1 MNKYEVIVIG
11 AGNAGCEAA
20 LAPAR
25 LGLKTLLITQN
36 IDSIANMPCNPA
48 IGGIAKGQIV
58 REIDALGGEMGWIT
72 DMAGI
77 QFKMLNKSRG
87 PAVWSPRAQCDKKLY
102 STFMQNSVISQ
113 PNLDL
118 LQATATGLIIKN
130 NKVEGVVTNLD
141 EKIEAKTVIIT
152 TGTFLNGKIFV
163 GKTVF
168 GGGRFS
174 ETASTDLSQS
184 LKKDCGLEISRF
196 TTCTPPRVNGSS
208 VDYSK
213 MTEQPGDNPPIP
225 FSHFTD
231 TKTWQKTKKQVPCYL
246 VYSNE
251 TTHKIIK
258 DNIKESSLYNGLA
271 DAHGPRYCPSI
282 EDKIVRFPDRTRH
295 QLFLEPESLST
306 KEVYINGL
314 FTGLG
319 EQVQKELLRSIEGLQ
334 NVKIIRY
341 GYAIEYDY
349 VPPTQ
354 IKHTLETKNIE
365 NLYLAGQI
373 NGTTG
378 YEEAAAQGIVA
389 GINAA
394 LKVLNRDPL
403 ILHRQEAYIGILIDD
418 LVTKGVDE
426 PYRMFTSRAEH
437 RLSIRTD
444 NADLRL
450 MELGHHIGLI
460 SDAMYKKFDLYR
472 QTLVDIYENKKDL
485 TLPTDDELAPWS
497 MEKVNEELEITH
509 KYEGYIQIQEQ
520 STKKLAKYENKQIPA
535 DLDLS
540 SISTLSRETKE
551 KLLKVKPLT
560 LGQAN
565 RIPGIKPSDIIF
577 LNIAIE
583 KLARAKKEAENIK
596 NETK

>member
-1 MNKYEVIVIG
+1 MNSYDVIVIG
-11 AGNAGCEAA
+11 GGNAGCEAA

-25 LGLKTLLITQN
+25 LGLKSLLITQN
-36 IDSIANMPCNPA
+36 IDLIANMPCNPA

-72 DMAGI
+72 DMSGI

-102 STFMQNSVISQ
+102 SAFMQNSIISQ
-113 PNLDL
+113 KNLEL
-118 LQATATGLIIKN
+118 LQATVTQLIVKSGKI
-130 NKVEGVVTNLD
+130 VGVKTNLS
-141 EKIEAKTVIIT
+141 EIIEAKSVIVT

-168 GGGRFS
+168 DGGRFS
-174 ETASTDLSQS
+174 EKASIDLSQS
-184 LKKDCGLEISRF
+184 LQKDCGLQISRF
-196 TTCTPPRVNGSS
+196 TTCTPPRVNGST

-213 MTEQPGDNPPIP
+213 MQEQPGDNPPIP
-225 FSHFTD
+225 FSHFTNASV
-231 TKTWQKTKKQVPCYL
+231 WQQTKKQVSCYL

-251 TTHKIIK
+251 NTHKIIK

-271 DAHGPRYCPSI
+271 NAHGPRYCPSI
-282 EDKIVRFPDRTRH
+282 EDKIVRFPERTRH
-295 QLFLEPESLST
+295 QLFLEPECLST
-306 KEVYINGL
+306 KEIYINGL

-319 EQVQKELLRSIEGLQ
+319 ETVQQDLLHSIEGLES
-334 NVKIIRY
+334 VKITRY

-378 YEEAAAQGIVA
+378 YEEAAGQGIIA

-394 LKVLNRDPL
+394 LKIMDRHPL
-403 ILHRQEAYIGILIDD
+403 ILNRQEAYIGILIDD
-418 LVTKGVDE
+418 LVTKSVDE
-426 PYRMFTSRAEH
+426 PYRMFTSRAEY
-437 RLSIRTD
+437 RLSIRND

-450 MELGHHIGLI
+450 MELGHQIGLI
-460 SDAMYKKFDLYR
+460 SDGMYKKFLLYR
-472 QTLVDIYENKKDL
+472 DTLVNLYDNQNASIPSNE
-485 TLPTDDELAPWS
+485 ELAPWS
-497 MEKVNEELEITH
+497 QEKIKEELEITR
-509 KYEGYIQIQEQ
+509 KYEGYINIQEQ
-520 STKKLAKYENKQIPA
+520 TAKKIAKYENKQIPQ
-535 DLDLS
+535 DLDYD
-540 SISTLSRETKE
+540 SISTLSAETKE
-551 KLLKVKPLT
+551 KLKKVNPTT

-565 RIPGIKPSDIIF
+565 RIPGIKPSDILF

-583 KLARAKKEAENIK
+583 KLKKS
-596 NETK
+596 

>member
-1 MNKYEVIVIG
+1 MNSYDVIVIG
-11 AGNAGCEAA
+11 GGNAGCEAA

-36 IDSIANMPCNPA
+36 IDLIANMPCNPA

-72 DMAGI
+72 DMSGI

-102 STFMQNSVISQ
+102 STFMQNSIISQ
-113 PNLDL
+113 KNLEL
-118 LQATATGLIIKN
+118 LQATVIQLIVKSG
-130 NKVEGVVTNLD
+130 KVVGVKTNLS
-141 EKIEAKTVIIT
+141 EIIETKSVIVT

-168 GGGRFS
+168 DGGRFS
-174 ETASTDLSQS
+174 EKASIDLSQS
-184 LKKDCGLEISRF
+184 LQEDCGLQISRF
-196 TTCTPPRVNGSS
+196 TTCTPPRVNGST

-213 MTEQPGDNPPIP
+213 MQEQPGDNPPIP
-225 FSHFTD
+225 FSHFTNASV
-231 TKTWQKTKKQVPCYL
+231 WQQTKKQVSCYL

-251 TTHKIIK
+251 NTHKIIK

-271 DAHGPRYCPSI
+271 NAHGPRYCPSI
-282 EDKIVRFPDRTRH
+282 EDKIVRFPERTRH
-295 QLFLEPESLST
+295 QLFLEPECLST
-306 KEVYINGL
+306 KEIYINGL

-319 EQVQKELLRSIEGLQ
+319 EKVQQDLLHSIEGLET
-334 NVKIIRY
+334 VKITRY

-378 YEEAAAQGIVA
+378 YEEAAGQGIIA

-394 LKVLNRDPL
+394 LKVMDRHPL
-403 ILHRQEAYIGILIDD
+403 ILNRQEAYIGILIDD
-418 LVTKGVDE
+418 LVTKSVDE
-426 PYRMFTSRAEH
+426 PYRMFTSRAEY
-437 RLSIRTD
+437 RLSIRND

-450 MELGHHIGLI
+450 MELGHQIGLI
-460 SDAMYKKFDLYR
+460 SDGMYKKFLLYR
-472 QTLVDIYENKKDL
+472 DTLVNLYDNQNASVPSNE
-485 TLPTDDELAPWS
+485 ELAPWS
-497 MEKVNEELEITH
+497 QEKIKEELEITK
-509 KYEGYIQIQEQ
+509 KYEGYINIQEQ
-520 STKKLAKYENKQIPA
+520 TAKKIAKYENKQIPQ
-535 DLDLS
+535 DLDYD
-540 SISTLSRETKE
+540 SISTLSAETKE
-551 KLLKVKPLT
+551 KLKKVNPTT

-565 RIPGIKPSDIIF
+565 RIPGIKPSDVLF

-583 KLARAKKEAENIK
+583 KLKKS
-596 NETK
+596 

>member
-1 MNKYEVIVIG
+1 MNSYDVIVIG
-11 AGNAGCEAA
+11 GGNAGCEAA

-25 LGLKTLLITQN
+25 LGLKSLLITQN
-36 IDSIANMPCNPA
+36 IDLIANMPCNPA

-102 STFMQNSVISQ
+102 SAFMQNSIISQ
-113 PNLDL
+113 KNLEL
-118 LQATATGLIIKN
+118 LQATVTQLIVKSGKI
-130 NKVEGVVTNLD
+130 VGVKTNLS
-141 EKIEAKTVIIT
+141 EIIEAKSVIVT

-168 GGGRFS
+168 DGGRFS
-174 ETASTDLSQS
+174 EKASIDLSQS
-184 LKKDCGLEISRF
+184 LQKDCGLQISRF
-196 TTCTPPRVNGSS
+196 TTCTPPRVNGST

-213 MTEQPGDNPPIP
+213 MQEQPGDNPPIP
-225 FSHFTD
+225 FSHFTNASV
-231 TKTWQKTKKQVPCYL
+231 WQQTKKQVSCYL

-251 TTHKIIK
+251 NTHKIIK

-271 DAHGPRYCPSI
+271 NAHGPRYCPSI
-282 EDKIVRFPDRTRH
+282 EDKIVRFPERTRH
-295 QLFLEPESLST
+295 QLFLEPECLST
-306 KEVYINGL
+306 KEIYINGL

-319 EQVQKELLRSIEGLQ
+319 ETVQQDLLHSIEGLES
-334 NVKIIRY
+334 VKITRY

-378 YEEAAAQGIVA
+378 YEEAAGQGIIA

-394 LKVLNRDPL
+394 LKIMDRHPL
-403 ILHRQEAYIGILIDD
+403 ILNRQEAYIGILIDD
-418 LVTKGVDE
+418 LVTKSVDE
-426 PYRMFTSRAEH
+426 PYRMFTSRAEY
-437 RLSIRTD
+437 RLSIRND

-450 MELGHHIGLI
+450 MELGHQIGLI
-460 SDAMYKKFDLYR
+460 SDGMYKKFLLYR
-472 QTLVDIYENKKDL
+472 DTLVNLYDNQNASIPSNE
-485 TLPTDDELAPWS
+485 ELAPWS
-497 MEKVNEELEITH
+497 QEKIKEELEITR
-509 KYEGYIQIQEQ
+509 KYEGYINIQEQ
-520 STKKLAKYENKQIPA
+520 TAKKIAKYENKQIPQ
-535 DLDLS
+535 DLDYD
-540 SISTLSRETKE
+540 SISTLSAETKE
-551 KLLKVKPLT
+551 KLKKVNPTT

-565 RIPGIKPSDIIF
+565 RIPGIKPSDILF

-583 KLARAKKEAENIK
+583 KLKKS
-596 NETK
+596 

>member
-1 MNKYEVIVIG
+1 MNSYDVIVIG
-11 AGNAGCEAA
+11 GGNAGCEAA
-20 LAPAR
+20 FPPAR

-36 IDSIANMPCNPA
+36 IDLIANMPCNPA

-102 STFMQNSVISQ
+102 STFMQNSIISQ
-113 PNLDL
+113 KNLEL
-118 LQATATGLIIKN
+118 LQATATQLIVKSG
-130 NKVEGVVTNLD
+130 KVVGVKTNLN
-141 EKIEAKTVIIT
+141 EIIETKAVVIT

-163 GKTVF
+163 GQTVF
-168 GGGRFS
+168 DGGRFS
-174 ETASTDLSQS
+174 ENSSIDLSQS
-184 LKKDCGLEISRF
+184 LQKDCGLEISRF
-196 TTCTPPRVNGSS
+196 TTCTPPRVNGST

-213 MTEQPGDNPPIP
+213 MQEQPGDNPPIP
-225 FSHFTD
+225 FSHFTNASV
-231 TKTWQKTKKQVPCYL
+231 WQKTKKQVSCYL

-251 TTHKIIK
+251 TTHKIIR
-258 DNIKESSLYNGLA
+258 DNIKESSLHNGLA
-271 DAHGPRYCPSI
+271 NAHGPRYCPSI
-282 EDKIVRFPDRTRH
+282 EDKIVRFPERTRH
-295 QLFLEPESLST
+295 QLFLEPECLST
-306 KEVYINGL
+306 KEIYINGL

-319 EQVQKELLRSIEGLQ
+319 EKVQQDLLHSIEGLE
-334 NVKIIRY
+334 NVKITRY

-378 YEEAAAQGIVA
+378 YEEAAGQGIIA

-394 LKVLNRDPL
+394 LKVMDRHPL
-403 ILHRQEAYIGILIDD
+403 ILNRQEAYIGILIDD
-418 LVTKGVDE
+418 LVTKSVDE
-426 PYRMFTSRAEH
+426 PYRMFTSRAEY
-437 RLSIRTD
+437 RLSIRND

-450 MELGHHIGLI
+450 MELGHQIGLI
-460 SDAMYKKFDLYR
+460 SDGMYQKFLLYR
-472 QTLVDIYENKKDL
+472 DTLVNLYDDKDAHI
-485 TLPTDDELAPWS
+485 PTDEELAPWS
-497 MEKVNEELEITH
+497 QEKVKEELEITR
-509 KYEGYIQIQEQ
+509 KYEGYINIQEQ
-520 STKKLAKYENKQIPA
+520 TTKKIAKYENKQIPQ
-535 DLDLS
+535 DLDYD
-540 SISTLSRETKE
+540 SISTLSAETKE
-551 KLLKVKPLT
+551 KLKKVNPTT

-565 RIPGIKPSDIIF
+565 RIPGIKPSDILF

-583 KLARAKKEAENIK
+583 KMKKN
-596 NETK
+596 TK

>member
-1 MNKYEVIVIG
+1 MNSYDVIVIG
-11 AGNAGCEAA
+11 GGNAGCEAA

-36 IDSIANMPCNPA
+36 IDLIANMPCNPA

-102 STFMQNSVISQ
+102 STFMQNSIISQ
-113 PNLDL
+113 KNLEL
-118 LQATATGLIIKN
+118 LQATAIQIIVKSG
-130 NKVEGVVTNLD
+130 KVVGVKTNLNTT
-141 EKIEAKTVIIT
+141 IETKSVIVT

-168 GGGRFS
+168 DGGRFS
-174 ETASTDLSQS
+174 ERASIDLSQS
-184 LKKDCGLEISRF
+184 LQNDCGLYISRF
-196 TTCTPPRVNGSS
+196 TTCTPPRVNGSTI
-208 VDYSK
+208 DYSK
-213 MTEQPGDNPPIP
+213 MQEQPGDNPPIP
-225 FSHFTD
+225 FSHFTNASV
-231 TKTWQKTKKQVPCYL
+231 WQQTKKQVSCYL

-258 DNIKESSLYNGLA
+258 DNIKQSSLYNGLA
-271 DAHGPRYCPSI
+271 NAHGPRYCPSI
-282 EDKIVRFPDRTRH
+282 EDKIVRFPERTRH
-295 QLFLEPESLST
+295 QLFLEPECLST
-306 KEVYINGL
+306 KEIYINGL

-319 EQVQKELLRSIEGLQ
+319 ETVQQDLLHSIEGLET
-334 NVKIIRY
+334 VKITRY

-349 VPPTQ
+349 VPPLQ

-378 YEEAAAQGIVA
+378 YEEAAGQGIIA

-394 LKVLNRDPL
+394 LKVMNRQPL
-403 ILHRQEAYIGILIDD
+403 ILNRQEAYIGILIDD
-418 LVTKGVDE
+418 LVTKSVDE
-426 PYRMFTSRAEH
+426 PYRMFTSRAEY
-437 RLSIRTD
+437 RLSIRND

-450 MELGHHIGLI
+450 MELGHQIGLI
-460 SDAMYKKFDLYR
+460 SDGMYKKFLLYR
-472 QTLVDIYENKKDL
+472 DTLVNLYENKDVVM
-485 TLPTDDELAPWS
+485 PSNEELAPWS
-497 MEKVNEELEITH
+497 QEKIKEELEITK
-509 KYEGYIQIQEQ
+509 KYEGYINIQEQ
-520 STKKLAKYENKQIPA
+520 TTKKIAKYENKQIPQNLDY
-535 DLDLS
+535 DL
-540 SISTLSRETKE
+540 ISTLSKETKE
-551 KLLKVKPLT
+551 KLKKVSPIT

-565 RIPGIKPSDIIF
+565 RIPGIKPSDILF

-583 KLARAKKEAENIK
+583 KLKNTIGNKKN
-596 NETK
+596 

>member
-1 MNKYEVIVIG
+1 MYDIIVIG
-11 AGNAGCEAA
+11 AGNAGCEAS

-25 LGLKTLLITQN
+25 MGLKTLLITQN
-36 IDSIANMPCNPA
+36 IDAIANMPCNPA

-102 STFMQNSVISQ
+102 STFMQNSIISQ
-113 PNLDL
+113 KNLDL
-118 LQATATGLIIKN
+118 LQATVTGLIVEN
-130 NKVEGVVTNLD
+130 NKIKGVRTNLN
-141 EKIEAKTVIIT
+141 EEIKCSAVIIT

-163 GKTVF
+163 GKTYF
-168 GGGRFS
+168 NGGRFS
-174 ETASTDLSQS
+174 ENASVDLSQS
-184 LKKDCGLEISRF
+184 LKNDCGLEILRF
-196 TTCTPPRVNGSS
+196 TTCTPPRVNGST

-213 MTEQPGDNPPIP
+213 MIPQPGDEPPIP
-225 FSHFTD
+225 FSHFTNA
-231 TKTWQKTKKQVPCYL
+231 KTWQQTKKQVPCFL

-251 TTHKIIK
+251 TTHKIIR
-258 DNIKESSLYNGLA
+258 DNIETSSLRNGMA

-282 EDKIVRFPDRTRH
+282 EDKIVRFPERTRH

-319 EQVQKELLRSIEGLQ
+319 EQVQKDLLHSIEGLE

-378 YEEAAAQGIVA
+378 YEEAAGQGIIA
-389 GINAA
+389 GINAG
-394 LKVLNRDPL
+394 LKILQKEPL
-403 ILHRQEAYIGILIDD
+403 ILNRGEAYIGILIDD
-418 LVTKGVDE
+418 LVTKGTDE
-426 PYRMFTSRAEH
+426 PYRMFTSRAEN

-450 MELGHHIGLI
+450 MELGYSIGLI
-460 SDAMYKKFDLYR
+460 SEAMYRRFDLYR
-472 QTLVDIYENKKDL
+472 QTLVDIYEKKKDIKI
-485 TLPTDDELAPWS
+485 PTDEELAPWS
-497 MEKVNEELEITH
+497 MEKVNEEMDITL
-509 KYEGYIQIQEQ
+509 KYEGYIKIYERNA
-520 STKKLAKYENKQIPA
+520 KKIEKYENKKIPEN
-535 DLDLS
+535 LDYN
-540 SISTLSRETKE
+540 SISTLSSETKE
-551 KLLKVKPLT
+551 KLLKVRPTT

-583 KLARAKKEAENIK
+583 KNRKA
-596 NETK
+596 TF

>member
-1 MNKYEVIVIG
+1 MYDVIVIG

-25 LGLKTLLITQN
+25 MGLKTLLITQN

-102 STFMQNSVISQ
+102 STFMQNSIISQ
-113 PNLDL
+113 KNLDL
-118 LQATATGLIIKN
+118 LQATVTGLIIEN
-130 NKVEGVVTNLD
+130 NKIKGVKTNLD
-141 EKIEAKTVIIT
+141 EKIECRSVIIT

-163 GKTVF
+163 GKTYF
-168 GGGRFS
+168 YGGRFS
-174 ETASTDLSQS
+174 ENASINLSES
-184 LKKDCGLEISRF
+184 LVKDCGLEISRF
-196 TTCTPPRVNGSS
+196 TTCTPPRVNGST

-213 MTEQPGDNPPIP
+213 MIPQPGDNPPIP
-225 FSHFTD
+225 FSHFTN
-231 TKTWQKTKKQVPCYL
+231 TKTWQQTKKQVPCFL

-251 TTHKIIK
+251 TTHKIIR
-258 DNIKESSLYNGLA
+258 DNIETSSLRNGMA

-282 EDKIVRFPDRTRH
+282 EDKIVRFPERTRH

-319 EQVQKELLRSIEGLQ
+319 EQVQKDLLHSIEGLE

-378 YEEAAAQGIVA
+378 YEEAAGQGLVA
-389 GINAA
+389 GINAG
-394 LKVLNRDPL
+394 LKLLQKEPL
-403 ILHRQEAYIGILIDD
+403 ILNRGEAYIGILIDD
-418 LVTKGVDE
+418 LVTKGTDE
-426 PYRMFTSRAEH
+426 PYRMFTSRAEN

-450 MELGHHIGLI
+450 MELGYSIGLI

-472 QTLVDIYENKKDL
+472 QTLVDIYDKKKDIKH
-485 TLPTDDELAPWS
+485 PTDEELAPWS
-497 MEKVNEELEITH
+497 MEKVNEELDITQ
-509 KYEGYIQIQEQ
+509 KYEGYIKIYERNA
-520 STKKLAKYENKQIPA
+520 KKIAKYENKKIPEN
-535 DLDLS
+535 LDYN
-540 SISTLSRETKE
+540 SISTLSAETKE

-565 RIPGIKPSDIIF
+565 RIPGIKPSDIVF

-583 KLARAKKEAENIK
+583 KEKNKNNEAQ
-596 NETK
+596 

>member
-1 MNKYEVIVIG
+1 MNSYDVIVIG
-11 AGNAGCEAA
+11 GGNAGCEAA

-36 IDSIANMPCNPA
+36 IDLIANMPCNPA

-102 STFMQNSVISQ
+102 STFMQNSIISQ
-113 PNLDL
+113 KNLEL
-118 LQATATGLIIKN
+118 LQATAIQIIVKSG
-130 NKVEGVVTNLD
+130 KVVGVKTNLNTT
-141 EKIEAKTVIIT
+141 IETKAVIVT

-168 GGGRFS
+168 DGGRFS
-174 ETASTDLSQS
+174 ERASIDLSQS
-184 LKKDCGLEISRF
+184 LQKDCGLNISRF
-196 TTCTPPRVNGSS
+196 TTCTPPRVNGSTI
-208 VDYSK
+208 DYSK
-213 MTEQPGDNPPIP
+213 MQEQPGDNPPVP
-225 FSHFTD
+225 FSHFTSASV
-231 TKTWQKTKKQVPCYL
+231 WQQTKKQVSCYL

-251 TTHKIIK
+251 TTHKIIR
-258 DNIKESSLYNGLA
+258 DNIKQSSLYNGLA
-271 DAHGPRYCPSI
+271 NAHGPRYCPSI
-282 EDKIVRFPDRTRH
+282 EDKIVRFPERTRH
-295 QLFLEPESLST
+295 QLFLEPECLST
-306 KEVYINGL
+306 KEIYINGL

-319 EQVQKELLRSIEGLQ
+319 ETVQQDLLHSIEGLET
-334 NVKIIRY
+334 VKITRY

-349 VPPTQ
+349 VPPLQ

-378 YEEAAAQGIVA
+378 YEEAAGQGIIA

-394 LKVLNRDPL
+394 LKVMNRQPL
-403 ILHRQEAYIGILIDD
+403 ILNRHEAYIGILIDD
-418 LVTKGVDE
+418 LVTKSVDE
-426 PYRMFTSRAEH
+426 PYRMFTSRAEY
-437 RLSIRTD
+437 RLSIRND

-450 MELGHHIGLI
+450 MELGHQIGLI
-460 SDAMYKKFDLYR
+460 SDGMYKKFLLYR
-472 QTLVDIYENKKDL
+472 DTLVNLYENKDVAM
-485 TLPTDDELAPWS
+485 PSNEELAPWS
-497 MEKVNEELEITH
+497 QEKIKEELEITK
-509 KYEGYIQIQEQ
+509 KYEGYINIQEQ
-520 STKKLAKYENKQIPA
+520 TTKKIAKYENKQIPQNLNY
-535 DLDLS
+535 DL
-540 SISTLSRETKE
+540 ISTLSKETKE
-551 KLLKVKPLT
+551 KLKKVSPIT

-565 RIPGIKPSDIIF
+565 RIPGIKPSDILF

-583 KLARAKKEAENIK
+583 KLKNTIGNKKD
-596 NETK
+596 

>member
-1 MNKYEVIVIG
+1 MNSYDVIVIG
-11 AGNAGCEAA
+11 GGNAGCEAA

-36 IDSIANMPCNPA
+36 IDLIANMPCNPA

-102 STFMQNSVISQ
+102 STFMQNSIISQ
-113 PNLDL
+113 KNLEL
-118 LQATATGLIIKN
+118 LQATAIQIIVKSG
-130 NKVEGVVTNLD
+130 KVVGVKTNLNTT
-141 EKIEAKTVIIT
+141 IETKSVIVT

-168 GGGRFS
+168 DGGRFS
-174 ETASTDLSQS
+174 ERASIDLSQS
-184 LKKDCGLEISRF
+184 LQNDCGLYISRF
-196 TTCTPPRVNGSS
+196 TTCTPPRVNGSTI
-208 VDYSK
+208 DYSK
-213 MTEQPGDNPPIP
+213 MQEQPGDNPPIP
-225 FSHFTD
+225 FSHFTNASV
-231 TKTWQKTKKQVPCYL
+231 WQQTKKQVSCYL

-251 TTHKIIK
+251 TTHKIIR
-258 DNIKESSLYNGLA
+258 DNIKQSSLYNGLA
-271 DAHGPRYCPSI
+271 NAHGPRYCPSI
-282 EDKIVRFPDRTRH
+282 EDKIVRFPERTRH
-295 QLFLEPESLST
+295 QLFLEPECLST
-306 KEVYINGL
+306 KEIYINGL

-319 EQVQKELLRSIEGLQ
+319 ETVQQDLLHSIEGLET
-334 NVKIIRY
+334 VKITRY

-349 VPPTQ
+349 VPPLQ

-378 YEEAAAQGIVA
+378 YEEAAGQGIIA

-394 LKVLNRDPL
+394 LKVMNRQPL
-403 ILHRQEAYIGILIDD
+403 ILNRQEAYIGILIDD
-418 LVTKGVDE
+418 LVTKSVDE
-426 PYRMFTSRAEH
+426 PYRMFTSRAEY
-437 RLSIRTD
+437 RLSIRND

-450 MELGHHIGLI
+450 MELGHQIGLI
-460 SDAMYKKFDLYR
+460 SDGMYKKFLLYR
-472 QTLVDIYENKKDL
+472 DTLVNLYENKDVVM
-485 TLPTDDELAPWS
+485 PSNEELAPWS
-497 MEKVNEELEITH
+497 QEKIKEELEITK
-509 KYEGYIQIQEQ
+509 KYEGYINIQEQ
-520 STKKLAKYENKQIPA
+520 TTKKIAKYENKQIPQNLNY
-535 DLDLS
+535 DL
-540 SISTLSRETKE
+540 ISTLSKETKE
-551 KLLKVKPLT
+551 KLKKVSPIT

-565 RIPGIKPSDIIF
+565 RIPGIKPSDILF

-583 KLARAKKEAENIK
+583 KLKNTIGNKKN
-596 NETK
+596 

>member
-1 MNKYEVIVIG
+1 MNSYDVIVIG
-11 AGNAGCEAA
+11 GGNAGCEAA

-36 IDSIANMPCNPA
+36 IDLIANMPCNPA

-102 STFMQNSVISQ
+102 STFMQNSIISQ
-113 PNLDL
+113 KNLEL
-118 LQATATGLIIKN
+118 LQATAIQIIVKSG
-130 NKVEGVVTNLD
+130 KVVGVKTNLNTT
-141 EKIEAKTVIIT
+141 IETKAVIVT

-168 GGGRFS
+168 NGGRFS
-174 ETASTDLSQS
+174 ERASIDLSQS
-184 LKKDCGLEISRF
+184 LQNDCGLYISRF
-196 TTCTPPRVNGSS
+196 TTCTPPRVNGSTI
-208 VDYSK
+208 DYSK
-213 MTEQPGDNPPIP
+213 MQEQPGDNPPIP
-225 FSHFTD
+225 FSHFTNASV
-231 TKTWQKTKKQVPCYL
+231 WQQTKKQVSCYL

-251 TTHKIIK
+251 TTHKIIR
-258 DNIKESSLYNGLA
+258 DNIKQSSLYNGLA
-271 DAHGPRYCPSI
+271 NAHGPRYCPSI
-282 EDKIVRFPDRTRH
+282 EDKIVRFPERTRH
-295 QLFLEPESLST
+295 QLFLEPECLST
-306 KEVYINGL
+306 KEIYINGL

-319 EQVQKELLRSIEGLQ
+319 ETVQQDLLHSIEGLETA
-334 NVKIIRY
+334 KITRY

-349 VPPTQ
+349 VPPLQ

-378 YEEAAAQGIVA
+378 YEEAAGQGIIA

-394 LKVLNRDPL
+394 LKVMNRQPL
-403 ILHRQEAYIGILIDD
+403 ILNRQEAYIGILIDD
-418 LVTKGVDE
+418 LVTKSVDE
-426 PYRMFTSRAEH
+426 PYRMFTSRAEY
-437 RLSIRTD
+437 RLSIRND

-450 MELGHHIGLI
+450 MELGHQIGLI
-460 SDAMYKKFDLYR
+460 SDGMYKKFLLYR
-472 QTLVDIYENKKDL
+472 DTLVNLYENKDIAI
-485 TLPTDDELAPWS
+485 PSNEELAPWS
-497 MEKVNEELEITH
+497 QEKIKEELEITK
-509 KYEGYIQIQEQ
+509 KYEGYINIQEQ
-520 STKKLAKYENKQIPA
+520 TTKKIAKYENKQIPQNLDY
-535 DLDLS
+535 DL
-540 SISTLSRETKE
+540 ISTLSKETKE
-551 KLLKVKPLT
+551 KLKKVSPIT

-565 RIPGIKPSDIIF
+565 RIPGIKPSDILF

-583 KLARAKKEAENIK
+583 KLKNTIGNKKD
-596 NETK
+596 

>member
-1 MNKYEVIVIG
+1 MNSYDVIVIG
-11 AGNAGCEAA
+11 GGNAGCEAA

-36 IDSIANMPCNPA
+36 IDLIANMPCNPA

-102 STFMQNSVISQ
+102 STFMQNSIISQ
-113 PNLDL
+113 KNLEL
-118 LQATATGLIIKN
+118 LQATAIQIIVKSG
-130 NKVEGVVTNLD
+130 KVVGVKTNLNTT
-141 EKIEAKTVIIT
+141 IETKAVIVT

-168 GGGRFS
+168 DGGRFS
-174 ETASTDLSQS
+174 ERASIDLSQS
-184 LKKDCGLEISRF
+184 LQNDCGLYISRF
-196 TTCTPPRVNGSS
+196 TTCTPPRVNGSTI
-208 VDYSK
+208 DYSK
-213 MTEQPGDNPPIP
+213 MQEQPGDNPPIP
-225 FSHFTD
+225 FSHFTNASV
-231 TKTWQKTKKQVPCYL
+231 WQQTKKQVSCYL

-258 DNIKESSLYNGLA
+258 DNIKQSSLYNGLA
-271 DAHGPRYCPSI
+271 NAHGPRYCPSI
-282 EDKIVRFPDRTRH
+282 EDKIVRFPERTRH
-295 QLFLEPESLST
+295 QLFLEPECLST
-306 KEVYINGL
+306 KEIYINGL

-319 EQVQKELLRSIEGLQ
+319 ETVQQDLLHSIEGLETA
-334 NVKIIRY
+334 KITRY

-349 VPPTQ
+349 VPPLQ

-378 YEEAAAQGIVA
+378 YEEAAGQGIIA

-394 LKVLNRDPL
+394 LKVMNRQPL
-403 ILHRQEAYIGILIDD
+403 ILNRQEAYIGILIDD
-418 LVTKGVDE
+418 LVTKSVDE
-426 PYRMFTSRAEH
+426 PYRMFTSRAEY
-437 RLSIRTD
+437 RLSIRND

-450 MELGHHIGLI
+450 MELGHQIGLI
-460 SDAMYKKFDLYR
+460 SDGMYKKFLLYR
-472 QTLVDIYENKKDL
+472 DTLVNLYENKDVAM
-485 TLPTDDELAPWS
+485 PSNEELAPWS
-497 MEKVNEELEITH
+497 QEKIKEELEITK
-509 KYEGYIQIQEQ
+509 KYEGYINIQEQ
-520 STKKLAKYENKQIPA
+520 TTKKIAKYENKQIPQNLDY
-535 DLDLS
+535 DL
-540 SISTLSRETKE
+540 ISTLSKETKE
-551 KLLKVKPLT
+551 KLKKVSPIT

-565 RIPGIKPSDIIF
+565 RIPGIKPSDILF

-583 KLARAKKEAENIK
+583 KLKNTKENKKD
-596 NETK
+596 

>member
-1 MNKYEVIVIG
+1 MNSYDVIVIG
-11 AGNAGCEAA
+11 GGNAGCEAA

-25 LGLKTLLITQN
+25 LGLKSLLITQN
-36 IDSIANMPCNPA
+36 IDLIANMPCNPA

-102 STFMQNSVISQ
+102 SAFMQNSIISQ
-113 PNLDL
+113 KNLEL
-118 LQATATGLIIKN
+118 LQATVTQLIVKSGKI
-130 NKVEGVVTNLD
+130 VGVKTNLS
-141 EKIEAKTVIIT
+141 EIIEAKSVIVT

-168 GGGRFS
+168 DGGRFS
-174 ETASTDLSQS
+174 EKASIDLSQS
-184 LKKDCGLEISRF
+184 LQKDCGLQISRF
-196 TTCTPPRVNGSS
+196 TTCTPPRVNGST

-213 MTEQPGDNPPIP
+213 MQEQPGDNPPIP
-225 FSHFTD
+225 FSHFTNASV
-231 TKTWQKTKKQVPCYL
+231 WQQTKKQVSCYL

-251 TTHKIIK
+251 NTHKIIK

-271 DAHGPRYCPSI
+271 NAHGPRYCPSI
-282 EDKIVRFPDRTRH
+282 EDKIVRFPERTRH
-295 QLFLEPESLST
+295 QLFLEPECLST
-306 KEVYINGL
+306 KEIYINGL

-319 EQVQKELLRSIEGLQ
+319 ETVQQDLLHSIEGLES
-334 NVKIIRY
+334 VKITRY

-378 YEEAAAQGIVA
+378 YEEAAGQGIIA

-394 LKVLNRDPL
+394 LKIMDRHPL
-403 ILHRQEAYIGILIDD
+403 ILNRQEAYIGILIDD
-418 LVTKGVDE
+418 LVTKSVDE
-426 PYRMFTSRAEH
+426 PYRMFTSRAEY
-437 RLSIRTD
+437 RLSIRND

-450 MELGHHIGLI
+450 MELGHQIGLI
-460 SDAMYKKFDLYR
+460 SDGMYKKFLLYR
-472 QTLVDIYENKKDL
+472 DTLVNLYDNQNASIPSNE
-485 TLPTDDELAPWS
+485 ELAPWS
-497 MEKVNEELEITH
+497 QEKIKEELEITR
-509 KYEGYIQIQEQ
+509 KYEGYINIQEQ
-520 STKKLAKYENKQIPA
+520 TAKKIAKYENKQIPQ
-535 DLDLS
+535 DLDYD
-540 SISTLSRETKE
+540 SISTLSAETRE
-551 KLLKVKPLT
+551 KLKKVNPTT
-560 LGQAN
+560 LGQGN
-565 RIPGIKPSDIIF
+565 RIHGIKPSDILF

-583 KLARAKKEAENIK
+583 KLKKS
-596 NETK
+596 

>member
-1 MNKYEVIVIG
+1 MKQYNVIVIG

-36 IDSIANMPCNPA
+36 IDLIANMPCNPA

-102 STFMQNSVISQ
+102 STFMQNSIISQ
-113 PNLDL
+113 KNLDL
-118 LQATATGLIIKN
+118 LQATVIKLIIKN
-130 NKVEGVVTNLD
+130 GKVTGVITNLD
-141 EKIEAKTVIIT
+141 ETIQAQTVIIT

-168 GGGRFS
+168 NGGRFS
-174 ETASTDLSQS
+174 ELSSTDLSKS
-184 LKKDCGLEISRF
+184 LKDDCGLEISRF
-196 TTCTPPRVNGSS
+196 TTCTPPRVNGNTI
-208 VDYSK
+208 DYSK
-213 MTEQPGDNPPIP
+213 MVEQPGDNPPIP
-225 FSHFTD
+225 FSHFTNI
-231 TKTWQKTKKQVPCYL
+231 KLWQQTKKQVPCHL

-271 DAHGPRYCPSI
+271 NAHGPRYCPSI
-282 EDKIVRFPDRTRH
+282 EDKIVRFPQRTRH

-306 KEVYINGL
+306 NEIYINGL

-319 EQVQKELLRSIEGLQ
+319 ETVQEQLLHSIEGLE
-334 NVKIIRY
+334 NVKVIRY

-349 VPPTQ
+349 IQPTQ

-378 YEEAAAQGIVA
+378 YEEAAGQGIIA

-394 LKVLNRDPL
+394 LKIFQKQSL
-403 ILHRQEAYIGILIDD
+403 ILNRQEAYIGILIDD

-426 PYRMFTSRAEH
+426 PYRMFTSRAEN

-450 MELGHHIGLI
+450 MELGHQIGLI
-460 SDAMYKKFDLYR
+460 SDVMYKKFVLYR
-472 QTLVDIYENKKDL
+472 QTLVDLYEKNDIEI
-485 TLPTDDELAPWS
+485 PTDEELAPWTQ
-497 MEKVNEELEITH
+497 EKVNEELEITK

-520 STKKLAKYENKQIPA
+520 ATKKIAKYENKQIPK
-535 DLDLS
+535 DFDYNS
-540 SISTLSRETKE
+540 VSTLSAETKE
-551 KLLKVKPLT
+551 KLIKVRPLT

-565 RIPGIKPSDIIF
+565 RIPGIKPSDILF

-583 KLARAKKEAENIK
+583 KYKKTINNVE
-596 NETK
+596 

>member
-1 MNKYEVIVIG
+1 MNKYDVIVIG
-11 AGNAGCEAA
+11 GGNAGCEAA

-25 LGLKTLLITQN
+25 IGLKTLLVTQSV
-36 IDSIANMPCNPA
+36 DLIANMPCNPA

-77 QFKMLNKSRG
+77 QFKILNKSRG

-102 STFMQNSVISQ
+102 STFMQNSIISQ
-113 PNLDL
+113 QNLDL
-118 LQATATGLIIKN
+118 LQGTATQLIIN
-130 NKVEGVVTNLD
+130 NGKVTGIKTNLN
-141 EKIEAKTVIIT
+141 ETIEAQAVIIT

-163 GKTVF
+163 GQTVF
-168 GGGRFS
+168 DGGRFS
-174 ETASTDLSQS
+174 EVSSTHLAQS
-184 LKKDCGLEISRF
+184 LKEDCGLEISRF
-196 TTCTPPRVNGSS
+196 TTCTPPRVNGNT

-213 MTEQPGDNPPIP
+213 MTPQPGDNPPVP
-225 FSHFTD
+225 FSHFTN
-231 TKTWQKTKKQVPCYL
+231 TKVWQQTKKQVPCFL

-251 TTHKIIK
+251 TTHKIIR

-282 EDKIVRFPDRTRH
+282 EDKIVRFPERTRH

-319 EQVQKELLRSIEGLQ
+319 EKVQDQLLHSIEGLE

-378 YEEAAAQGIVA
+378 YEEAAGQGIIA

-394 LKVLNRDPL
+394 LKILQKHPL
-403 ILHRQEAYIGILIDD
+403 ILNRQEAYIGILIDD

-437 RLSIRTD
+437 RLSIRSD

-450 MELGHHIGLI
+450 MELGHQIGLI
-460 SDAMYKKFDLYR
+460 SDAMYKKFTLYR
-472 QTLVDIYENKKDL
+472 QTLVDLYDKTGAE
-485 TLPTDDELAPWS
+485 LPADEDLAPWS
-497 MEKVNEELEITH
+497 MDKVNEELEITK

-520 STKKLAKYENKQIPA
+520 ATKKIAKYENKQIPK
-535 DLDLS
+535 DFDYDS
-540 SISTLSRETKE
+540 VSTLSAETKE
-551 KLLKVKPLT
+551 KFKKVLPLT

-565 RIPGIKPSDIIF
+565 RIPGIKPSDILF

-583 KLARAKKEAENIK
+583 KTKQQKKTEA
-596 NETK
+596 

>member
-1 MNKYEVIVIG
+1 MNSYDVIVIG
-11 AGNAGCEAA
+11 GGNAGCESA

-25 LGLKTLLITQN
+25 LGLKSLLITQN
-36 IDSIANMPCNPA
+36 IDLIANMPCNPA

-102 STFMQNSVISQ
+102 SAFMQNSIISQ
-113 PNLDL
+113 KNLEL
-118 LQATATGLIIKN
+118 LQATVTQLIVKSGKI
-130 NKVEGVVTNLD
+130 VGVKTNLS
-141 EKIEAKTVIIT
+141 EIIEAKSVIVT

-168 GGGRFS
+168 DGGRFS
-174 ETASTDLSQS
+174 EKASIDLSQS
-184 LKKDCGLEISRF
+184 LQKDCGLQISRF
-196 TTCTPPRVNGSS
+196 TTCTPPRVNGST

-213 MTEQPGDNPPIP
+213 MQEQPGDNPPIP
-225 FSHFTD
+225 FSHFTNASV
-231 TKTWQKTKKQVPCYL
+231 WQQTKKQVSCYL

-251 TTHKIIK
+251 NTHKIIK

-271 DAHGPRYCPSI
+271 NAHGPRYCPSI
-282 EDKIVRFPDRTRH
+282 EDKIVRFPERTRH
-295 QLFLEPESLST
+295 QLFLEPECLST
-306 KEVYINGL
+306 KEIYINGL

-319 EQVQKELLRSIEGLQ
+319 EPVQQDLLHSIEGLES
-334 NVKIIRY
+334 VKITRY

-378 YEEAAAQGIVA
+378 YEEAAGQGIIA

-394 LKVLNRDPL
+394 LKIMDRHPL
-403 ILHRQEAYIGILIDD
+403 ILNRQEAYIGILIDD
-418 LVTKGVDE
+418 LVTKSVDE
-426 PYRMFTSRAEH
+426 PYRMFTSRAEY
-437 RLSIRTD
+437 RLSIRND

-450 MELGHHIGLI
+450 MELGHQIGLI
-460 SDAMYKKFDLYR
+460 SDGMYKKFLLYR
-472 QTLVDIYENKKDL
+472 DTLVNLYDNQNASIPSNE
-485 TLPTDDELAPWS
+485 ELAPWS
-497 MEKVNEELEITH
+497 QEKIKEELEITR
-509 KYEGYIQIQEQ
+509 KYEGYINIQEQ
-520 STKKLAKYENKQIPA
+520 TAKKIAKYENKQIPQ
-535 DLDLS
+535 DLDYD
-540 SISTLSRETKE
+540 SISTLSAETKE
-551 KLLKVKPLT
+551 KLKKVNPTT

-565 RIPGIKPSDIIF
+565 RIPGIKPSDILF

-583 KLARAKKEAENIK
+583 KLKKS
-596 NETK
+596 

>member
-1 MNKYEVIVIG
+1 MKKYDVVVVG

-25 LGLKTLLITQN
+25 IGLKTLLITQN
-36 IDSIANMPCNPA
+36 IDLIANMPCNPA

-102 STFMQNSVISQ
+102 SAFMQNSIISQ
-113 PNLDL
+113 KNLEL
-118 LQATATGLIIKN
+118 LQATVKKLIVTN
-130 NKVEGVVTNLD
+130 NKVTGVITNLD
-141 EKIEAKTVIIT
+141 ETIQAQTVIVT

-168 GGGRFS
+168 DGGRFS
-174 ETASTDLSQS
+174 EKASIDLSKS
-184 LKKDCGLEISRF
+184 LKDDCGLEISRF
-196 TTCTPPRVNGSS
+196 TTCTPPRINGNT

-213 MTEQPGDNPPIP
+213 MTAQPGDTPPTP
-225 FSHFTD
+225 FSHFTN
-231 TKTWQKTKKQVPCYL
+231 TKLWQQTKKQVPCFL
-246 VYSNE
+246 VYSNQ
-251 TTHKIIK
+251 TTHQIIK

-319 EQVQKELLRSIEGLQ
+319 EQVQEKLLHSIEGLENTQ
-334 NVKIIRY
+334 IIRY

-349 VPPTQ
+349 VPPIQT
-354 IKHTLETKNIE
+354 KHTLETKNIE

-378 YEEAAAQGIVA
+378 YEEAAGQGIIA

-394 LKVLNRDPL
+394 LKVLQRHPL
-403 ILHRQEAYIGILIDD
+403 ILNRQEGYIGILIDD

-437 RLSIRTD
+437 RLSIRND

-450 MELGHHIGLI
+450 MELGHQIGLI
-460 SDAMYKKFDLYR
+460 SDAMYKKFDKYR
-472 QTLVDIYENKKDL
+472 QTLVDLYEEKNIEM
-485 TLPTDDELAPWS
+485 PTDDELAPWTQD
-497 MEKVNEELEITH
+497 KIKEELEITK
-509 KYEGYIQIQEQ
+509 KYEGYIHIQEQ
-520 STKKLAKYENKQIPA
+520 SAKKIAKYENKQIPES
-535 DLDLS
+535 LDYN
-540 SISTLSRETKE
+540 SISTLSAETKE
-551 KLLKVKPLT
+551 KLIKVKPLT

-565 RIPGIKPSDIIF
+565 RIPGIKPSDIVF

-583 KLARAKKEAENIK
+583 KAKK
-596 NETK
+596 TKIED

>member
-1 MNKYEVIVIG
+1 MKRYDVIVIG
-11 AGNAGCEAA
+11 GGNAGCEAA

-25 LGLKTLLITQN
+25 IGLKTLLLTQN
-36 IDSIANMPCNPA
+36 IDLIANMPCNPA

-72 DMAGI
+72 DMAGV

-102 STFMQNSVISQ
+102 SAFMQNSIISQ
-113 PNLDL
+113 KNLDL
-118 LQATATGLIIKN
+118 LQATVKKIIVTN
-130 NKVEGVVTNLD
+130 NKVTGVITNLD
-141 EKIEAKTVIIT
+141 ETIQAETVIVT
-152 TGTFLNGKIFV
+152 TGTFLNGKIFI
-163 GKTVF
+163 GQTVF
-168 GGGRFS
+168 DGGRFS
-174 ETASTDLSQS
+174 ENASTDLSKS
-184 LKKDCGLEISRF
+184 LKDDCGLEISRF
-196 TTCTPPRVNGSS
+196 ATCTPPRINGNT

-213 MTEQPGDNPPIP
+213 MTPQPGDNPPIP
-225 FSHFTD
+225 FSHFTNI
-231 TKTWQKTKKQVPCYL
+231 KLWQQTKKQVPCYL
-246 VYSNE
+246 VYSNQ
-251 TTHKIIK
+251 TTHQIIK

-319 EQVQKELLRSIEGLQ
+319 EQVQEKLLHSIEGLENAQ
-334 NVKIIRY
+334 IIRY

-349 VPPTQ
+349 VPPIQ

-378 YEEAAAQGIVA
+378 YEEAAGQGIVA

-394 LKVLNRDPL
+394 LKVLQKHPI
-403 ILHRQEAYIGILIDD
+403 ILNRQEGYIGILIDD

-450 MELGHHIGLI
+450 MELGHQIGLI
-460 SDAMYKKFDLYR
+460 SDAMYKKFELYR
-472 QTLVDIYENKKDL
+472 HTLVDLYEQKNIEM
-485 TLPTDDELAPWS
+485 PSDDELAPWTQD
-497 MEKVNEELEITH
+497 KIKEELEITK
-509 KYEGYIQIQEQ
+509 KYEGYIHIQEQ
-520 STKKLAKYENKQIPA
+520 SAKKIAKYENKQIPT
-535 DLDLS
+535 DLDYN
-540 SISTLSRETKE
+540 SISTLSAETKE
-551 KLLKVKPLT
+551 KLIKVKPLT

-565 RIPGIKPSDIIF
+565 RIPGIKPSDIVF

-583 KLARAKKEAENIK
+583 KAKKSQNDFFS
-596 NETK
+596 

>member
-1 MNKYEVIVIG
+1 MNKYDVIVIG
-11 AGNAGCEAA
+11 GGNAGCEAA

-25 LGLKTLLITQN
+25 IGLKTLLITQN
-36 IDSIANMPCNPA
+36 IDLIANMPCNPA

-58 REIDALGGEMGWIT
+58 REVDALGGEMGWIT

-77 QFKMLNKSRG
+77 QFKILNKSRG

-102 STFMQNSVISQ
+102 SMFMQNSIISQ
-113 PNLDL
+113 KNLDL
-118 LQATATGLIIKN
+118 LQATATQLIIEN
-130 NKVEGVVTNLD
+130 NKVTGVKTNLD
-141 EKIEAKTVIIT
+141 EDIYAQAVIIT

-168 GGGRFS
+168 NGGRFS
-174 ETASTDLSQS
+174 EKSSTDLSES

-196 TTCTPPRVNGSS
+196 TTCTPMRVNGST

-213 MTEQPGDNPPIP
+213 MTPQPGDNPPVP
-225 FSHFTD
+225 FSHFTN
-231 TKTWQKTKKQVPCYL
+231 TKVWQQTKKQVPCYL

-251 TTHKIIK
+251 KTHKIIR

-271 DAHGPRYCPSI
+271 NAHGPRYCPSI

-306 KEVYINGL
+306 QEVYINGL

-319 EQVQKELLRSIEGLQ
+319 EKVQQELLHSIEGLE
-334 NVKIIRY
+334 NTKIIRY

-349 VPPTQ
+349 IPPTQ
-354 IKHTLETKNIE
+354 TKHTLETKNIE

-378 YEEAAAQGIVA
+378 YEEAAGQGIVA

-394 LKVLNRDPL
+394 LKILQRDPL
-403 ILHRQEAYIGILIDD
+403 ILHRQESYIGILIDD
-418 LVTKGVDE
+418 LVTKNVDE
-426 PYRMFTSRAEH
+426 PYRMFTSRAEY
-437 RLSIRTD
+437 RLSIRND

-450 MELGHHIGLI
+450 MELGHNIGLI
-460 SDAMYKKFDLYR
+460 SDAMYKKFTLYR
-472 QTLVDIYENKKDL
+472 QALVDLYEN
-485 TLPTDDELAPWS
+485 TGAPLPTDEELSPWS
-497 MEKVNEELEITH
+497 MEKVNEELEITK
-509 KYEGYIQIQEQ
+509 KYEGYIHIQEQ
-520 STKKLAKYENKQIPA
+520 SAKKLAKYENKQIPKDFDYDA
-535 DLDLS
+535 
-540 SISTLSRETKE
+540 ISTLSAETKE
-551 KLLKVKPLT
+551 KLKKVLPLT

-565 RIPGIKPSDIIF
+565 RIPGIKPSDILF

-583 KLARAKKEAENIK
+583 KAKKEKAE
-596 NETK
+596 

>member
-1 MNKYEVIVIG
+1 MNSYDVIVIG
-11 AGNAGCEAA
+11 GGNAGCEAA
-20 LAPAR
+20 LAPSR

-36 IDSIANMPCNPA
+36 IDLIANMPCNPA

-102 STFMQNSVISQ
+102 STFMQNSIISQ
-113 PNLDL
+113 KNLEL
-118 LQATATGLIIKN
+118 LQATAIQIIVKSG
-130 NKVEGVVTNLD
+130 KVVGVKTNLNTT
-141 EKIEAKTVIIT
+141 IETKAVIVT

-168 GGGRFS
+168 DGGRFS
-174 ETASTDLSQS
+174 ERASIDLSQS
-184 LKKDCGLEISRF
+184 LQNDCGLHMSRF
-196 TTCTPPRVNGSS
+196 TTCTPPRVNGSTI
-208 VDYSK
+208 DYSK
-213 MTEQPGDNPPIP
+213 MQEQPGDNPPIP
-225 FSHFTD
+225 FSHFTNASV
-231 TKTWQKTKKQVPCYL
+231 WQQTKKQVSCYL

-258 DNIKESSLYNGLA
+258 DNIKQSSLYNGLA
-271 DAHGPRYCPSI
+271 NAHGPRYCPSI
-282 EDKIVRFPDRTRH
+282 EDKIVRFPERTRH
-295 QLFLEPESLST
+295 QLFLEPECLST
-306 KEVYINGL
+306 KEIYINGL

-319 EQVQKELLRSIEGLQ
+319 ETVQQDLLHSIEGLET
-334 NVKIIRY
+334 VKITRY

-349 VPPTQ
+349 VPPLQ

-378 YEEAAAQGIVA
+378 YEEAAGQGIIA

-394 LKVLNRDPL
+394 LKVMNRHPL
-403 ILHRQEAYIGILIDD
+403 ILNRQEAYIGILIDD
-418 LVTKGVDE
+418 LVTKSVDE
-426 PYRMFTSRAEH
+426 PYRMFTSRAEY
-437 RLSIRTD
+437 RLSIRND

-450 MELGHHIGLI
+450 MELGHQIGLI
-460 SDAMYKKFDLYR
+460 SDGMYKKFLLYR
-472 QTLVDIYENKKDL
+472 DTLVNLYENKDVVM
-485 TLPTDDELAPWS
+485 PSNEELAPWS
-497 MEKVNEELEITH
+497 QEKIKEELEITK
-509 KYEGYIQIQEQ
+509 KYEGYINIQEQ
-520 STKKLAKYENKQIPA
+520 TTKKIAKYENKQIPQNLNY
-535 DLDLS
+535 DL
-540 SISTLSRETKE
+540 ISTLSKETKE
-551 KLLKVKPLT
+551 KLKKVSPIT

-565 RIPGIKPSDIIF
+565 RIPGIKPSDILF

-583 KLARAKKEAENIK
+583 KLKNTKENKKD
-596 NETK
+596 

>member
-1 MNKYEVIVIG
+1 MNKYDVIVIG
-11 AGNAGCEAA
+11 GGNAGCEAA

-25 LGLKTLLITQN
+25 IGLKTLLVTQSV
-36 IDSIANMPCNPA
+36 DLIANMPCNPA

-77 QFKMLNKSRG
+77 QFKILNKSRG

-102 STFMQNSVISQ
+102 STFMQNSIISQ
-113 PNLDL
+113 QNLDL
-118 LQATATGLIIKN
+118 LQTTATELIIN
-130 NKVEGVVTNLD
+130 NGKVTGIKTNLN
-141 EKIEAKTVIIT
+141 ETIEAQAVIIT

-163 GKTVF
+163 GQTVF
-168 GGGRFS
+168 NGGRFS
-174 ETASTDLSQS
+174 EVSSTHLAQS
-184 LKKDCGLEISRF
+184 LKEDCGLEISRF
-196 TTCTPPRVNGSS
+196 TTCTPPRVNGNT

-213 MTEQPGDNPPIP
+213 MTPQPGDNPPVP
-225 FSHFTD
+225 FSHFTN
-231 TKTWQKTKKQVPCYL
+231 TKVWQQTKKQVPCFL

-251 TTHKIIK
+251 TTHKIIR

-282 EDKIVRFPDRTRH
+282 EDKIVRFPSRTRH

-319 EQVQKELLRSIEGLQ
+319 EKVQDQLLHSIEGLE

-378 YEEAAAQGIVA
+378 YEEAAGQGIIA

-394 LKVLNRDPL
+394 LKVLQKQPL
-403 ILHRQEAYIGILIDD
+403 ILNRQEAYIGILIDD

-437 RLSIRTD
+437 RLSIRSD

-450 MELGHHIGLI
+450 MELGHQIGLI
-460 SDAMYKKFDLYR
+460 SDAMYKKFTLYR
-472 QTLVDIYENKKDL
+472 QTLVDLYEK
-485 TLPTDDELAPWS
+485 TGAELPADEDLAPWS
-497 MEKVNEELEITH
+497 MDKVNEELEITK

-520 STKKLAKYENKQIPA
+520 ATKKIAKYENKQIPK
-535 DLDLS
+535 DFDYDS
-540 SISTLSRETKE
+540 VSTLSAETKE
-551 KLLKVKPLT
+551 KFKKVLPLT

-565 RIPGIKPSDIIF
+565 RIPGIKPSDILF

-583 KLARAKKEAENIK
+583 KTKQQKKTEA
-596 NETK
+596 

>member
-1 MNKYEVIVIG
+1 MYDVIVIG

-25 LGLKTLLITQN
+25 MGLKTLLITQN

-102 STFMQNSVISQ
+102 STFMQNSIISQ
-113 PNLDL
+113 KNLDL
-118 LQATATGLIIKN
+118 LQATVTGLIIEN
-130 NKVEGVVTNLD
+130 NKVKGVKTNLD
-141 EKIEAKTVIIT
+141 EKIECCSVIIT

-163 GKTVF
+163 GKTYF
-168 GGGRFS
+168 YGGRFS
-174 ETASTDLSQS
+174 ENASINLSES
-184 LKKDCGLEISRF
+184 LVKDCGLEISRF
-196 TTCTPPRVNGSS
+196 TTCTPPRVNGST

-213 MTEQPGDNPPIP
+213 MIPQPGDNPPIP
-225 FSHFTD
+225 FSHFTN
-231 TKTWQKTKKQVPCYL
+231 TKTWQQTKKQVPCFL

-251 TTHKIIK
+251 TTHKIIR
-258 DNIKESSLYNGLA
+258 DNIETSSLRNGMA

-282 EDKIVRFPDRTRH
+282 EDKIVRFPERTRH

-306 KEVYINGL
+306 NEIYINGL

-319 EQVQKELLRSIEGLQ
+319 EQVQKDLLHSIEGLE

-378 YEEAAAQGIVA
+378 YEEAAGQGLIA
-389 GINAA
+389 GINAG
-394 LKVLNRDPL
+394 LKLLNKEPL
-403 ILHRQEAYIGILIDD
+403 ILNRGEAYIGILIDD
-418 LVTKGVDE
+418 LVTKGTDE
-426 PYRMFTSRAEH
+426 PYRMFTSRAEN

-450 MELGHHIGLI
+450 MELGYSIGLI

-472 QTLVDIYENKKDL
+472 QTLVDIYDKKKDIKH
-485 TLPTDDELAPWS
+485 PTDEELAPWS
-497 MEKVNEELEITH
+497 MEKVNEELDITQ
-509 KYEGYIQIQEQ
+509 KYEGYIKIYERNA
-520 STKKLAKYENKQIPA
+520 KKIAKYENKKIPEN
-535 DLDLS
+535 LDYN
-540 SISTLSRETKE
+540 SISTLSAETKE

-565 RIPGIKPSDIIF
+565 RIPGIKPSDIVF

-583 KLARAKKEAENIK
+583 KEKNKNNEAQ
-596 NETK
+596 

>member
-1 MNKYEVIVIG
+1 MNKYDVIVIG
-11 AGNAGCEAA
+11 GGNAGCEAA

-25 LGLKTLLITQN
+25 IGLKTLLVTQSV
-36 IDSIANMPCNPA
+36 DLIANMPCNPA

-77 QFKMLNKSRG
+77 QFKILNKSRG

-102 STFMQNSVISQ
+102 STFMQNSIISQ
-113 PNLDL
+113 QNLDL
-118 LQATATGLIIKN
+118 LQTTATELIIKN
-130 NKVEGVVTNLD
+130 GKVTGIKTNLN
-141 EKIEAKTVIIT
+141 ETIEAQAVIIT

-163 GKTVF
+163 GQTVF
-168 GGGRFS
+168 DGGRFS
-174 ETASTDLSQS
+174 EVSSTHLAQS
-184 LKKDCGLEISRF
+184 LKEDCGLEISRF
-196 TTCTPPRVNGSS
+196 TTCTPPRVNGNT

-213 MTEQPGDNPPIP
+213 MTPQPGDNPPVP
-225 FSHFTD
+225 FSHFTN
-231 TKTWQKTKKQVPCYL
+231 TKVWQQTKKQVPCFL

-251 TTHKIIK
+251 TTHKIIR

-282 EDKIVRFPDRTRH
+282 EDKIVRFPERTRH

-319 EQVQKELLRSIEGLQ
+319 EKVQDQLLHSIEGLE

-378 YEEAAAQGIVA
+378 YEEAAGQGIIA

-394 LKVLNRDPL
+394 LKILQKHPL
-403 ILHRQEAYIGILIDD
+403 ILNRQEAYIGILIDD

-437 RLSIRTD
+437 RLSIRSD

-450 MELGHHIGLI
+450 MELGHQIGLI
-460 SDAMYKKFDLYR
+460 SDAMYKKFTLYR
-472 QTLVDIYENKKDL
+472 QTLVDLYEK
-485 TLPTDDELAPWS
+485 TGAELPADEDLAPWS
-497 MEKVNEELEITH
+497 MDKVNEELEITK

-520 STKKLAKYENKQIPA
+520 ATKKIAKYENKQIPK
-535 DLDLS
+535 DFDYDS
-540 SISTLSRETKE
+540 VSTLSAETKE
-551 KLLKVKPLT
+551 KFKKVLPLT

-565 RIPGIKPSDIIF
+565 RIPGIKPSDILF

-583 KLARAKKEAENIK
+583 KTKQQKKTED
-596 NETK
+596 

>member
-1 MNKYEVIVIG
+1 MKEYNVIVIG

-36 IDSIANMPCNPA
+36 IDLIANMPCNPA

-102 STFMQNSVISQ
+102 SAFMQNSIISQ
-113 PNLDL
+113 KNLDL
-118 LQATATGLIIKN
+118 LQATVKKLIVTN
-130 NKVEGVVTNLD
+130 NKVTGVITNLD
-141 EKIEAKTVIIT
+141 ETIQAETVIVT

-168 GGGRFS
+168 NGGRFS
-174 ETASTDLSQS
+174 EASSTDLSKS
-184 LKKDCGLEISRF
+184 LKDDCGLEISRF
-196 TTCTPPRVNGSS
+196 TTCTPPRINGNT

-213 MTEQPGDNPPIP
+213 MTPQPGDNPPVP
-225 FSHFTD
+225 FSHFTNI
-231 TKTWQKTKKQVPCYL
+231 KLWQQTKKQVPCYL
-246 VYSNE
+246 VYSNQ
-251 TTHKIIK
+251 TTHQIIK

-282 EDKIVRFPDRTRH
+282 EDKIVRFPDRIRH

-319 EQVQKELLRSIEGLQ
+319 EKVQEKLLHSIEGLENAQ
-334 NVKIIRY
+334 IIRY

-349 VPPTQ
+349 IPPIQ

-378 YEEAAAQGIVA
+378 YEEAAGQGIIA
-389 GINAA
+389 GVNAA
-394 LKVLNRDPL
+394 LKVLQKHPL
-403 ILHRQEAYIGILIDD
+403 ILNRQEGYIGILIDD
-418 LVTKGVDE
+418 LVTKSVDE

-450 MELGHHIGLI
+450 MELGHQIGLI
-460 SDAMYKKFDLYR
+460 SDAMYKKFDKYR
-472 QTLVDIYENKKDL
+472 QTLVDLYEQKNIEIPSDE
-485 TLPTDDELAPWS
+485 ELAPWTQD
-497 MEKVNEELEITH
+497 KIKEELEITK
-509 KYEGYIQIQEQ
+509 KYEGYIHIQEQ
-520 STKKLAKYENKQIPA
+520 SAKKIAKYENKQIPK
-535 DLDLS
+535 DLDYN
-540 SISTLSRETKE
+540 SISTLSAETKE
-551 KLLKVKPLT
+551 KLIKIKPLT

-565 RIPGIKPSDIIF
+565 RIPGIKPSDIVF

-583 KLARAKKEAENIK
+583 KIKKSQSDF
-596 NETK
+596 

>member
-1 MNKYEVIVIG
+1 MKEYNVIVIG

-25 LGLKTLLITQN
+25 IGLKTLLITQS
-36 IDSIANMPCNPA
+36 IDLIANMPCNPA

-77 QFKMLNKSRG
+77 QFKILNKSRG

-102 STFMQNSVISQ
+102 STFMQNSIISQ
-113 PNLDL
+113 KNLDL
-118 LQATATGLIIKN
+118 LQATVTQLIIN
-130 NKVEGVVTNLD
+130 NGQVKGVKTNLG
-141 EKIEAKTVIIT
+141 ETILAQAVIIT

-163 GKTVF
+163 GQTVF
-168 GGGRFS
+168 KGGRFS
-174 ETASTDLSQS
+174 EVSSTDLSNS
-184 LKKDCGLEISRF
+184 LKDDCGLKISRF
-196 TTCTPPRVNGSS
+196 TTCTPPRVNGNT

-213 MTEQPGDNPPIP
+213 MIPQPGDNPPIP
-225 FSHFTD
+225 FSHFTN
-231 TKTWQKTKKQVPCYL
+231 TKLWQQTKKQVPCYL

-251 TTHKIIK
+251 TTHNIIK

-271 DAHGPRYCPSI
+271 NAHGPRYCPSI
-282 EDKIVRFPDRTRH
+282 EDKIVRFPQRTRH

-319 EQVQKELLRSIEGLQ
+319 ETVQEQLLHSIEGLE
-334 NVKIIRY
+334 NVKLIRY

-349 VPPTQ
+349 IQPTQ

-378 YEEAAAQGIVA
+378 YEEAAGQGIIA

-394 LKVLNRDPL
+394 LKILQKHPL
-403 ILHRQEAYIGILIDD
+403 ILNRQEAYIGILIDD

-426 PYRMFTSRAEH
+426 PYRMFTSRAEY

-450 MELGHHIGLI
+450 MELGHQIGLI
-460 SDAMYKKFDLYR
+460 SDAMYKKFVLYR
-472 QTLVDIYENKKDL
+472 QTLVDIYEKNSVQ
-485 TLPTDDELAPWS
+485 LPTDEELSPWS
-497 MEKVNEELEITH
+497 MEKVNEELEITK

-520 STKKLAKYENKQIPA
+520 TTKKIAKYENKQIPKNFNY
-535 DLDLS
+535 DS
-540 SISTLSRETKE
+540 VSTLSAETKE
-551 KLLKVKPLT
+551 KLKKVEPLT

-565 RIPGIKPSDIIF
+565 RIPGIEPSDILF

-583 KLARAKKEAENIK
+583 KLKKMQ
-596 NETK
+596 

>member
-1 MNKYEVIVIG
+1 MNSYDVIVIG
-11 AGNAGCEAA
+11 GGNAGCEAA

-36 IDSIANMPCNPA
+36 IDLIANMPCNPA

-102 STFMQNSVISQ
+102 STFMQNSIISQ
-113 PNLDL
+113 KNLEL
-118 LQATATGLIIKN
+118 LQATAIQIIVKSG
-130 NKVEGVVTNLD
+130 KVVGVKTNLNTT
-141 EKIEAKTVIIT
+141 IETKAVIVT

-168 GGGRFS
+168 DGGRFS
-174 ETASTDLSQS
+174 ERASIDLSQS
-184 LKKDCGLEISRF
+184 LQNDCGLYISRF
-196 TTCTPPRVNGSS
+196 TTCTPPRVNGSTI
-208 VDYSK
+208 DYSK
-213 MTEQPGDNPPIP
+213 MQEQPGDNPPIP
-225 FSHFTD
+225 FSHFTNASV
-231 TKTWQKTKKQVPCYL
+231 WQQTKKQVSCYL

-258 DNIKESSLYNGLA
+258 DNIKQSSLYNGLA
-271 DAHGPRYCPSI
+271 NAHGPRYCPSI
-282 EDKIVRFPDRTRH
+282 EDKIVRFPERTRH
-295 QLFLEPESLST
+295 QLFLEPECLST
-306 KEVYINGL
+306 KEIYINGL

-319 EQVQKELLRSIEGLQ
+319 ETVQQDLLHSIEGLET
-334 NVKIIRY
+334 VKITRY

-349 VPPTQ
+349 VPPLQ

-378 YEEAAAQGIVA
+378 YEEAAGQGIIA

-394 LKVLNRDPL
+394 LKVMNRQPL
-403 ILHRQEAYIGILIDD
+403 ILNRQEAYIGILIDD
-418 LVTKGVDE
+418 LVTKSVDE
-426 PYRMFTSRAEH
+426 PYRMFTSRAEY
-437 RLSIRTD
+437 RLSIRND

-450 MELGHHIGLI
+450 MELGHQIGLI
-460 SDAMYKKFDLYR
+460 SDGMYKKFLLYR
-472 QTLVDIYENKKDL
+472 DTLVNLYENKDVAM
-485 TLPTDDELAPWS
+485 PSNEELAPWS
-497 MEKVNEELEITH
+497 QEKIKEELEITK
-509 KYEGYIQIQEQ
+509 KYEGYINIQEQ
-520 STKKLAKYENKQIPA
+520 TTKKIAKYENKQIPQNLDY
-535 DLDLS
+535 DL
-540 SISTLSRETKE
+540 ISTLSKETKE
-551 KLLKVKPLT
+551 KLKKVSPIT

-565 RIPGIKPSDIIF
+565 RIPGIKPSDILF

-583 KLARAKKEAENIK
+583 KLKNTKENKKD
-596 NETK
+596 

>member
-1 MNKYEVIVIG
+1 MKRYDVIVIG
-11 AGNAGCEAA
+11 GGNAGCEAA
-20 LAPAR
+20 LSPAR
-25 LGLKTLLITQN
+25 IGLKTLLLTQN
-36 IDSIANMPCNPA
+36 IDLIANMPCNPA

-102 STFMQNSVISQ
+102 SAFMQNSIISQ
-113 PNLDL
+113 KSLDL
-118 LQATATGLIIKN
+118 LQATVKKLIVTN
-130 NKVEGVVTNLD
+130 NKVTGVITNLD
-141 EKIEAKTVIIT
+141 ETIQAETVIVT
-152 TGTFLNGKIFV
+152 TGTFLNGKIFI

-168 GGGRFS
+168 NGGRFS
-174 ETASTDLSQS
+174 EASSTDLSKS
-184 LKKDCGLEISRF
+184 LKDDCGLEISRF
-196 TTCTPPRVNGSS
+196 TTCTPPRINGNT

-213 MTEQPGDNPPIP
+213 MTAQPGDNPPIP
-225 FSHFTD
+225 FSHFTNI
-231 TKTWQKTKKQVPCYL
+231 KLWQQTKKQVPCFL
-246 VYSNE
+246 VYSNQ
-251 TTHKIIK
+251 TTHQIIK

-282 EDKIVRFPDRTRH
+282 EDKIVRFPDRIRH

-319 EQVQKELLRSIEGLQ
+319 EKVQEKLLHSIEGLENAQ
-334 NVKIIRY
+334 IIRY

-349 VPPTQ
+349 IPPIQ

-378 YEEAAAQGIVA
+378 YEEAAGQGIIA
-389 GINAA
+389 GVNAA
-394 LKVLNRDPL
+394 LKVLQKHPL
-403 ILHRQEAYIGILIDD
+403 ILNRQEGYIGILIDD
-418 LVTKGVDE
+418 LVTKSVDE

-450 MELGHHIGLI
+450 MELGHQIGLI
-460 SDAMYKKFDLYR
+460 SDAMYKKFDKYR
-472 QTLVDIYENKKDL
+472 QTLVDLYEKKDIEI
-485 TLPTDDELAPWS
+485 PSDEELAPWTQD
-497 MEKVNEELEITH
+497 KIKEELEITK
-509 KYEGYIQIQEQ
+509 KYEGYIHIQEQ
-520 STKKLAKYENKQIPA
+520 SAKKIAKYENKQIPK
-535 DLDLS
+535 DLDYN
-540 SISTLSRETKE
+540 SISTLSAETKE
-551 KLLKVKPLT
+551 KLIKVKPLT

-565 RIPGIKPSDIIF
+565 RIPGIKPSDIVF

-583 KLARAKKEAENIK
+583 KQKNAKHFLED
-596 NETK
+596 

>member
-1 MNKYEVIVIG
+1 MNSYDVIVIG
-11 AGNAGCEAA
+11 GGNAGCEAA

-36 IDSIANMPCNPA
+36 IDLIANMPCNPA

-102 STFMQNSVISQ
+102 STFMQNSIISQ
-113 PNLDL
+113 KNLEL
-118 LQATATGLIIKN
+118 LQATATQIIVKSG
-130 NKVEGVVTNLD
+130 KVVGVKTNLNTT
-141 EKIEAKTVIIT
+141 IKTKAVIVT

-168 GGGRFS
+168 DGGRFS
-174 ETASTDLSQS
+174 ERASIDLSQS
-184 LKKDCGLEISRF
+184 LQNDCGLYISRF
-196 TTCTPPRVNGSS
+196 TTCTPPRVNGSTI
-208 VDYSK
+208 DYSK
-213 MTEQPGDNPPIP
+213 MQEQPGDNPPIP
-225 FSHFTD
+225 FSHFTNASV
-231 TKTWQKTKKQVPCYL
+231 WQQTKKQVSCYL

-258 DNIKESSLYNGLA
+258 DNIKQSSLYNGLA
-271 DAHGPRYCPSI
+271 NAHGPRYCPSI
-282 EDKIVRFPDRTRH
+282 EDKIVRFPERTRH
-295 QLFLEPESLST
+295 QLFLEPECLST
-306 KEVYINGL
+306 KEIYINGL

-319 EQVQKELLRSIEGLQ
+319 ETVQQDLLHSIEGLET
-334 NVKIIRY
+334 VKITRY

-349 VPPTQ
+349 VPPLQ

-378 YEEAAAQGIVA
+378 YEEAAGQGIIA

-394 LKVLNRDPL
+394 LKVMNRQPL
-403 ILHRQEAYIGILIDD
+403 ILNRQEAYIGILIDD
-418 LVTKGVDE
+418 LVTKSVDE
-426 PYRMFTSRAEH
+426 PYRMFTSRAEY
-437 RLSIRTD
+437 RLSIRND

-450 MELGHHIGLI
+450 MELGHQIGLI
-460 SDAMYKKFDLYR
+460 SDGMYKKFLLYR
-472 QTLVDIYENKKDL
+472 DTLVNLYENKDVVM
-485 TLPTDDELAPWS
+485 PSNEELAPWS
-497 MEKVNEELEITH
+497 QEKIKEELEITK
-509 KYEGYIQIQEQ
+509 KYEGYINIQEQ
-520 STKKLAKYENKQIPA
+520 TTKKIAKYENKQIPQNLDY
-535 DLDLS
+535 DL
-540 SISTLSRETKE
+540 ISTLSKETKE
-551 KLLKVKPLT
+551 KLKKVSPIT

-565 RIPGIKPSDIIF
+565 RIPGIKPSDILF

-583 KLARAKKEAENIK
+583 KLKNTKENKKD
-596 NETK
+596 